1 MKACQHCGTQ
11 NPDEA
16 VFCSECGKKIEG
28 KAPAVSPAKTILS
41 TPAPK
46 FEKKEAPA
54 APAAAEAPTP
64 EGKKTILGMPSPGA
78 QTGMRGDMDKTPAE
92 PIPAAMAPAAK
103 AAKAKAPE
111 PVDMEKAK
119 KAAQEAAG
127 KTMLG
132 VSPLAAAAASSTAK
146 SADAEKAKKAA
157 QEAAGKT
164 MLGVSPL
171 AGAAQK
177 PVEKGGEIVEQPVPR
192 TLGPTAKEEKPVFE
206 PMDDMPVM
214 TPSYPPPKPQPVSDA
229 VPASMPA
236 PGESDRSSGRPRAEA
251 PAEGIRI
258 DEPIHPAPS
267 SRARPPSMSLPSR
280 PSRLGATTM
289 LMMKKA
295 AAIPRWL
302 IVLIVVVV
310 VGGAGIGYLIKKY
323 VIEPLKPRVTKIIIR
338 QNPDFQSVDLE
349 LTMVNVEKAKAL
361 QIKHQKFAIKKSE
374 ATINLPIGP
383 VRLGENSIEALL
395 VDSAGKEKGTIMI
408 EFELAKFWQPQ
419 LQTLEDPS
427 PVIGLYF
434 QTLPDAKLTVN
445 GEPSP
450 GEGPGKFLYQKSVK
464 DLMAKYPP
472 TEDETWKLS
481 FEYVLTSKGRD
492 PESGTIEIEVPA
504 SKLQVDRPSDGA
516 RLVEDR
522 VECTGKTELDAEI
535 KINGTPVDVNG
546 GKFATTI
553 PLPDFKTYEIVVVA
567 YSPKRGPRTTT
578 VKVERVEDMSA
589 EIDEYTKS
597 VDADLSWEK
606 LARDPTTYTGKKV
619 TFDGRIF
626 NIRAE
631 KGVTAFQMLVSEG
644 CPDGARCTL
653 VATFRGETS
662 AGEQSLVTVL
672 GEVRGIQTLQTAT
685 GTKFDAPQIE
695 AAYVIPADTGGGK
708 KKKKK

>member
-1 MKACQHCGTQ
+1 MKACQHCGTK
-11 NPDEA
+11 NPDDA

-28 KAPAVSPAKTILS
+28 QAPAVSPAKTILS
-41 TPAPK
+41 TPAPR
-46 FEKKEAPA
+46 FEKREADPAPTAKASPAPA
-54 APAAAEAPTP
+54 P
-64 EGKKTILGMPSPGA
+64 EGKKTIMGMPSPGS
-78 QTGMRGDMDKTPAE
+78 QTGMKGDMDKTPAE

-103 AAKAKAPE
+103 AAKAKAPSAM
-111 PVDMEKAK
+111 DMEKAK

-132 VSPLAAAAASSTAK
+132 VSPLAAASSSAAAK
-146 SADAEKAKKAA
+146 KPDVDKAKKAA
-157 QEAAGKT
+157 QDVAGKT

-171 AGAAQK
+171 ASASREPAA
-177 PVEKGGEIVEQPVPR
+177 KGGEMVEQPVPR
-192 TLGPTAKEEKPVFE
+192 TLGSTAKEEKPVFE

-229 VPASMPA
+229 VPASRPA
-236 PGESDRSSGRPRAEA
+236 ASEPDRPSGRHRAEA
-251 PAEGIRI
+251 PAEGIKI

-267 SRARPPSMSLPSR
+267 SRARPPAMSMPSR
-280 PSRLGATTM
+280 PSRIGATTM

-295 AAIPRWL
+295 AASPRWL
-302 IVLIVVVV
+302 IVLIIVVV
-310 VGGAGIGYLIKKY
+310 VGGAGIGFLIKKY
-323 VIEPLKPRVTKIIIR
+323 VIEPLRPRVTKIIIR

-349 LTMVNVEKAKAL
+349 LTMVNVEKAKVL
-361 QIKHQKFAIKKSE
+361 QIKNQKFEIKKSK
-374 ATINLPIGP
+374 ASVNLPIGP
-383 VRLGENSIEALL
+383 VRLGENSIEAALL
-395 VDSAGKEKGTIMI
+395 DAAGKEKGTIFI
-408 EFELAKFWQPQ
+408 EFELTKFWQPQ
-419 LQTLEDPS
+419 LQTLEES
-427 PVIGLYF
+427 NPVIGLYF
-434 QTLPDAKLTVN
+434 QTLPDARLTIN

-450 GEGPGKFLYQKSVK
+450 GEGPGKFLYQKSIKELV
-464 DLMAKYPP
+464 AKYPP
-472 TEDETWKLS
+472 TEEETWKLS
-481 FEYVLTSKGRD
+481 FDYELSSKGRE
-492 PESGTIEIEVPA
+492 PEKGNVGIEVPA
-504 SKLQVDRPSDGA
+504 AKLQVDRPGDGA
-516 RLVEDR
+516 RLVEDK

-553 PLPDFKTYEIVVVA
+553 PLPEFKTYTIEVVA
-567 YSPKRGPRTTT
+567 ISPKRGPKKAV

-589 EIDEYTKS
+589 EIDAYKES

-619 TFDGRIF
+619 AFDGRIF

-672 GEVRGIQTLQTAT
+672 GEVRGVQTLQTAT

-695 AAYVIPADTGGGK
+695 AAYVIPAEQEK
-708 KKKKK
+708 KKKK